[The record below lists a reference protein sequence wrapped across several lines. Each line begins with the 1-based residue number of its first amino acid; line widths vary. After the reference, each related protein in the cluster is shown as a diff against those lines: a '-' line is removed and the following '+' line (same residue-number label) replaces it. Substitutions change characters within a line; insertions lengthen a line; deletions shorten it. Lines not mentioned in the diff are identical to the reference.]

1 MLDEELDDV
10 AIPRISLD
18 LDPSSNVPLLLA
30 KHNAEWDIK
39 DRKPSKKRK
48 VLDGVLIP
56 AFNRKLQPSPKLEE
70 QSQHVIPSQHRD
82 RATSNSGPGDT
93 ASESDEKPDL
103 TNLRVEEYEI
113 KPKIKPEMNID
124 SITFQARIARVSA
137 SRYPV
142 TLEPASAQW
151 QPVSR
156 KFISRTYG
164 GSESLEKHPDA
175 PKRPGEP
182 GIWYD
187 SSPMEYTEDFDT
199 VRHGFARM
207 SSDKWLY
214 LGDYKQCA
222 TEALTQHEWLLQSDK
237 FHRIW
242 TSLVQT
248 KPWARRAR
256 ASIHLRKE
264 WSREPTM
271 EEIEDA
277 ATEGE
282 FKNVTIEEVK
292 DAFDQGQQ
300 RGIFSNKRLGMLVL
314 KCIGYDND
322 FQKELI
328 DNFSHWIPPAKKSDL
343 KKSSKATSN
352 PQTKRSEPKRKPR
365 AKRGK
370 KRQKQVESEGD
381 SEESG
386 SFEEEGL
393 ADAG

>member
-1 MLDEELDDV
+1 
-10 AIPRISLD
+10 
-18 LDPSSNVPLLLA
+18 
-30 KHNAEWDIK
+30 
-39 DRKPSKKRK
+39 
-48 VLDGVLIP
+48 
-56 AFNRKLQPSPKLEE
+56 
-70 QSQHVIPSQHRD
+70 
-82 RATSNSGPGDT
+82 
-93 ASESDEKPDL
+93 
-103 TNLRVEEYEI
+103 
-113 KPKIKPEMNID
+113 MNID

-164 GSESLEKHPDA
+164 GSEVSTFPMLDPKKVAKHGREFWMFWSLEKHPDA

-300 RGIFSNKRLGMLVL
+300 RLGMLVL